1 MIRMCQLLYTDIDE
15 CKHANTCLAN
25 SQCNNTEGSYD
36 CICKTG
42 FKKSKT
48 GKCVG
53 KYPTVFSFMLYCHL
67 VVFND

>member
-1 MIRMCQLLYTDIDE
+1 MIRMWQLLYTDIDE
-15 CKHANTCLAN
+15 CKHSNTCQAN